1 MMMVMVMMMMM
12 MIMTMKKKKE
22 KKKKKKKKK
31 KKNLRRG
38 SIDCRGQ
45 GSLKAESLQSNTLH
59 GECTNDND
67 DDNRNATASLLKV
80 IKLLAPKYFFCS

>member
-12 MIMTMKKKKE
+12 MMMIMTMKM
-22 KKKKKKKKK
+22 KK

-67 DDNRNATASLLKV
+67 DDNRNATVSLLQV

>member
-1 MMMVMVMMMMM
+1 MVMMMM

-22 KKKKKKKKK
+22 KKKKKK

-45 GSLKAESLQSNTLH
+45 GSLKAERLQSNTLH

-67 DDNRNATASLLKV
+67 DDNRNATVSLLKV